1 MCLRVPDIPESLES
15 TENTISY
22 RIVVEGTQSP
32 VYRNGT
38 PVRVILRVRRT
49 DSSVSEREGKG
60 EKQHISCVS
69 CLLCY
74 LDAFHARYTRKVDMA
89 CLVALNISLRYTT
102 MSSSFSEN
110 NDAVTM
116 SFRSFQSL
124 LNCRRCAT
132 TFFATCE

>member
-60 EKQHISCVS
+60 EKQHKKVS
-69 CLLCY
+69 QFY
-74 LDAFHARYTRKVDMA
+74 ERKAHIETRIK
-89 CLVALNISLRYTT
+89 LS
-102 MSSSFSEN
+102 
-110 NDAVTM
+110 
-116 SFRSFQSL
+116 
-124 LNCRRCAT
+124 
-132 TFFATCE
+132 